1 MKLAANYII
10 KTLLAVI
17 RIAITKHKMYQGSL
31 EWKGGIAN
39 SMLSIENSD
48 SSCSKSVGFV
58 GIRITHLKQTNILVQ
73 DRTKNK
79 AEDLGN
85 NNLKEIL

>member
-58 GIRITHLKQTNILVQ
+58 GIRITHLKQTNILFKIAP
-73 DRTKNK
+73 RTKQRIW
-79 AEDLGN
+79 G
-85 NNLKEIL
+85 III